1 MLTLSP
7 LVRIYI
13 CHQPVDLRKTFDGLS
28 GCVENIIGASPL
40 SGHLFVFFNRRR
52 TQVRIL
58 FWDRTGY
65 CLYCKR
71 LEQGRFS
78 YSPGTA
84 AQSVTMPELL
94 LSLEGIDLSGAARRK
109 RFRLPENSLP

>member
-7 LVRIYI
+7 LVRIFI

-78 YSPGTA
+78 YSPGAA
-84 AQSVTMPELL
+84 AQSVTMPELVL
-94 LSLEGIDLSGAARRK
+94 TLEGIDLSGATRRK
-109 RFRLPENSLP
+109 RYRLPENSLP

>member
-1 MLTLSP
+1 MLTFSP

-28 GCVENIIGASPL
+28 GCVENIIGESPL
-40 SGHLFVFFNRRR
+40 SGHLFVFFNRRC

-71 LEQGRFS
+71 LERGRFS
-78 YSPGTA
+78 HVPGDGT
-84 AQSVTMPELL
+84 QVVTMPDLL
-94 LSLEGIDLSGAARRK
+94 LTLEGIDLSGATRRK
-109 RFRLPENSLP
+109 RFQLPENILL